1 MSRKLSRSQIKE
13 EEITMSLRIN
23 TNVTAMNALRGL
35 GITSEAFARSIER
48 LSSGLRINR
57 GADDPAGLIISENLR
72 AQMVGMSQAV
82 SNAQDAANLLKTAEG
97 ALTEIHNLLRTMRQL
112 AVHASNTGV
121 NDQTALQAD
130 QTQIRSALDS
140 LNRIAEQTQFGTKKL
155 LDGTAGITAQVTD
168 TARLAGIFIGSTFN
182 GQIVQS
188 GDVTITVNTVAARAQ
203 VSGAVTFASVNSTI
217 GLRSESGAT
226 LVINGQSITVSAT
239 DTLQTLIDR
248 INALTSVTGV
258 AASTHS
264 TNNGI
269 ALQLTQVNY
278 GANFRVDVNQSA
290 NIMFSSGNSSSVA
303 GVDAVVTVQ
312 INTSAGATS
321 ATFTGGRAAG
331 DSGLKV
337 KDAYGNTLLL
347 TEAGNNTGV
356 SNARVAVVSAQ
367 SLVFQIGAN
376 SGQVA
381 RAALA
386 DVRASQLGTT
396 AVAGK
401 NLNTIDVTTLQG
413 AQDAIKIIDEAISQ
427 VSQLRGNI
435 GAFQK
440 QVLESTIRSL
450 NISRENLSASESA
463 IRDTDVAEEV
473 MNYTKLQILQQAGMS
488 VLAQANMAPQM
499 VLSLLR

>member
-1 MSRKLSRSQIKE
+1 
-13 EEITMSLRIN
+13 MSLRIN
-23 TNVTAMNALRGL
+23 TNITAMNALRGL
-35 GITSEAFARSIER
+35 GQTTEAFARSIER
-48 LSSGLRINR
+48 LSSGMRINR

-97 ALTEIHNLLRTMRQL
+97 GLDEIHNLLRTMRQL

-130 QTQIRSALDS
+130 QTQIRSALES

-155 LDGTAGITAQVTD
+155 LDGTAGISAQVTD
-168 TARLAGIFIGSTFN
+168 TARVAGIFIGSTFN

-188 GDVTITVNTVAARAQ
+188 GDVTISVTTAATRATVTGTV
-203 VSGAVTFASVNSTI
+203 TYASVNSTVV
-217 GLRSESGAT
+217 AT
-226 LVINGQSITVSAT
+226 GGTVVINGQSITVT
-239 DTLQTLIDR
+239 GNDTVQTLIDR

-258 AASTHS
+258 SAMFSSADGS
-264 TNNGI
+264 GVVY
-269 ALQLTQVNY
+269 LTQVNY
-278 GANFRVDVNQSA
+278 GANFRIDANQSA
-290 NIMFSSGNSSSVA
+290 TLLFSGVNASSSQ
-303 GVDAVVTVQ
+303 GVNAVVSVQ
-312 INTSAGATS
+312 VNTSAGVTS
-321 ATFTGGRAAG
+321 ALFTGGVAAG

-356 SNARVAVVSAQ
+356 TNARVAVVTAQ

-381 RAALA
+381 RASLS

-396 AVAGK
+396 AVAGMS
-401 NLNTIDVTTLQG
+401 LNSIDVTTLEG
-413 AQDAIKIIDEAISQ
+413 AQNAIKIIDEAISQ
-427 VSQLRGNI
+427 VSQLRGRI

-440 QVLESTIRSL
+440 NVLESTIRSL
-450 NISRENLSASESA
+450 NISRENLAASESA
-463 IRDTDVAEEV
+463 IRDTNVAEEV

>member
-1 MSRKLSRSQIKE
+1 
-13 EEITMSLRIN
+13 
-23 TNVTAMNALRGL
+23 VT
-35 GITSEAFARSIER
+35 
-48 LSSGLRINR
+48 
-57 GADDPAGLIISENLR
+57 
-72 AQMVGMSQAV
+72 
-82 SNAQDAANLLKTAEG
+82 
-97 ALTEIHNLLRTMRQL
+97 
-112 AVHASNTGV
+112 
-121 NDQTALQAD
+121 
-130 QTQIRSALDS
+130 SAL
-140 LNRIAEQTQFGTKKL
+140 
-155 LDGTAGITAQVTD
+155 
-168 TARLAGIFIGSTFN
+168 
-182 GQIVQS
+182 
-188 GDVTITVNTVAARAQ
+188 
-203 VSGAVTFASVNSTI
+203 
-217 GLRSESGAT
+217 
-226 LVINGQSITVSAT
+226 
-239 DTLQTLIDR
+239 
-248 INALTSVTGV
+248 
-258 AASTHS
+258 
-264 TNNGI
+264 
-269 ALQLTQVNY
+269 
-278 GANFRVDVNQSA
+278 
-290 NIMFSSGNSSSVA
+290 
-303 GVDAVVTVQ
+303 
-312 INTSAGATS
+312 
-321 ATFTGGRAAG
+321 FTGGVAAG

-356 SNARVAVVSAQ
+356 TNARVAVVSAQ

-381 RAALA
+381 RASLS

-396 AVAGK
+396 VVAGK

-463 IRDTDVAEEV
+463 IRDTNMAEEV

>member
-1 MSRKLSRSQIKE
+1 
-13 EEITMSLRIN
+13 MSLRIN

-168 TARLAGIFIGSTFN
+168 TARVGGIFIGNTFN

-188 GDVTITVNTVAARAQ
+188 GSVNITVNTVATRAQ

-312 INTSAGATS
+312 INTS
-321 ATFTGGRAAG
+321 
-331 DSGLKV
+331 L
-337 KDAYGNTLLL
+337 
-347 TEAGNNTGV
+347 
-356 SNARVAVVSAQ
+356 
-367 SLVFQIGAN
+367 
-376 SGQVA
+376 
-381 RAALA
+381 
-386 DVRASQLGTT
+386 QLGC
-396 AVAGK
+396 ARDLAH
-401 NLNTIDVTTLQG
+401 
-413 AQDAIKIIDEAISQ
+413 
-427 VSQLRGNI
+427 QLRCLCRI
-435 GAFQK
+435 
-440 QVLESTIRSL
+440 
-450 NISRENLSASESA
+450 
-463 IRDTDVAEEV
+463 
-473 MNYTKLQILQQAGMS
+473 
-488 VLAQANMAPQM
+488 
-499 VLSLLR
+499 

>member
-1 MSRKLSRSQIKE
+1 
-13 EEITMSLRIN
+13 MSLRIN
-23 TNVTAMNALRGL
+23 TNITAMNAMRALTS
-35 GITSEAFARSIER
+35 TSEAFARSIER
-48 LSSGLRINR
+48 LSSGMRINR

-97 ALTEIHNLLRTMRQL
+97 GLDEIHNLLRTMRQL

-121 NDQTALQAD
+121 NDLTALQAD
-130 QTQIRSALDS
+130 QTQIRSALES

-155 LDGTAGITAQVTD
+155 LDGTAGISAQVTD
-168 TARLAGIFIGSTFN
+168 TAKLAGIFIGNTFN
-182 GQIVQS
+182 GVIVQS
-188 GDVTITVNTVAARAQ
+188 GAVTITVDNAASRATVAGTA
-203 VSGAVTFASVNSTI
+203 TYASVNSSIALVAGGST
-217 GLRSESGAT
+217 GAGGT
-226 LVINGQSITVSAT
+226 VVINGQSITVT
-239 DTLQTLIDR
+239 GNDTVQTLIDR

-258 AASTHS
+258 SAMFSYA
-264 TNNGI
+264 NGSGVVY
-269 ALQLTQVNY
+269 LTQVNY
-278 GANFRVDVNQSA
+278 GANFKIEANQSA
-290 NIMFSSGNSSSVA
+290 TLLFSGVNASSST

-312 INTSAGATS
+312 VTTSAGVTS
-321 ATFTGGRAAG
+321 ATFTGGRASG

-347 TEAGNNTGV
+347 TEAGNSTSV
-356 SNARVAVVSAQ
+356 SSAKVAVVTAQ

-376 SGQVA
+376 SGQLARVA
-381 RAALA
+381 LS

-396 AVAGK
+396 AVAGMS
-401 NLNTIDVTTLQG
+401 LNSIDVTTLDG
-413 AQDAIKIIDEAISQ
+413 AQNAIKIIDEAISQ
-427 VSQLRGNI
+427 VSQLRGSI

-440 QVLESTIRSL
+440 NVLESTIRSL
-450 NISRENLSASESA
+450 NISRENLAASESA
-463 IRDTDVAEEV
+463 IRDTNVAEEV